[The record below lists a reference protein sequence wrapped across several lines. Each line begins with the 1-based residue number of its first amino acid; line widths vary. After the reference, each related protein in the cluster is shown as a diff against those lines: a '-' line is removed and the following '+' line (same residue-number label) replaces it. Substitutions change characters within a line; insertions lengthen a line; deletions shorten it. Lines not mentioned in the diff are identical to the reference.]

1 MSDEEQESNDI
12 LDIDEGSDDEDQLT
26 QSTINHVHRLFAE
39 RQDMKL
45 KKQKKAEKNRLKQK
59 KAEKNRLT
67 KYVKAGFN

>member
-45 KKQKKAEKNRLKQK
+45 KKQKKAEK
-59 KAEKNRLT
+59 KAEKNRQT